1 MSLFVCLPACLL
13 FAKHR
18 PDVSIRFIFVF
29 RHQFPRLLFP
39 QSSTASMMAIITTT
53 SSKVTATATTTSSVT
68 APNFLSKVGFPRSL
82 SQLNLGSKRKSSAPS
97 PQETASKP
105 LPTATT
111 PNSSSSSSTP
121 ISSPNHQ
128 QKVRVRHQHPTVT
141 ADVPPPLPQRNAPR
155 KSLPTSPSAT
165 PSSTP
170 LVSDLDASL
179 MSAGNAAVPFGAG
192 GVKKKNKTKIK
203 AYSDPKM
210 SSEIMLQM
218 ECANYPPPL
227 PPRQGLFEDGV
238 FGQVVTNKDILDGSG
253 NDGRPLPNSVATQL
267 QYPLITTS
275 VTVRDGMLPP
285 SSFHHHHH
293 HSFEG
298 GMTTSSCSLPESQQ
312 VVSQVSTIKPSFD
325 LTDPPHSL
333 LIHVTAFFCFC

>member
-1 MSLFVCLPACLL
+1 MSSKRASCRVFVCLPACLPIL
-13 FAKHR
+13 MCRFESFCV
-18 PDVSIRFIFVF
+18 PSSISSPFI
-29 RHQFPRLLFP
+29 P

-53 SSKVTATATTTSSVT
+53 SSKVTATATTTSSIT
-68 APNFLSKVGFPRSL
+68 APTFLARFPRSL

-97 PQETASKP
+97 PQETISKP
-105 LPTATT
+105 LPTAST

-155 KSLPTSPSAT
+155 KSLPTSPSTT

-179 MSAGNAAVPFGAG
+179 MSAGNIAIPFGAG

-238 FGQVVTNKDILDGSG
+238 FGQIVSNKDILDGSA

-275 VTVRDGMLPP
+275 VTVRDGMMPP
-285 SSFHHHHH
+285 PNFHHHHH

-312 VVSQVSTIKPSFD
+312 VVSQNIYDKIFD
-325 LTDPPHSL
+325 LTDPSL
-333 LIHVTAFFCFC
+333 ILLTLSLIT

>member
-1 MSLFVCLPACLL
+1 
-13 FAKHR
+13 
-18 PDVSIRFIFVF
+18 
-29 RHQFPRLLFP
+29 
-39 QSSTASMMAIITTT
+39 MMAIITTT
-53 SSKVTATATTTSSVT
+53 PSKVTATATTTSSVT
-68 APNFLSKVGFPRSL
+68 APTFLARFPRSL
-82 SQLNLGSKRKSSAPS
+82 SQLNLGSKRKSSVAS
-97 PQETASKP
+97 PQESTSKP
-105 LPTATT
+105 LPAVTT

-155 KSLPTSPSAT
+155 KSLPTSPTAT
-165 PSSTP
+165 PQ
-170 LVSDLDASL
+170 VSDLDASL
-179 MSAGNAAVPFGAG
+179 MSAGLSVTPFGAG
-192 GVKKKNKTKIK
+192 GAKKKNKTKIK

-227 PPRQGLFEDGV
+227 PPRQGLFEDSV
-238 FGQVVTNKDILDGSG
+238 FGQVVTNKDILDGTG
-253 NDGRPLPNSVATQL
+253 ADGRPLPNSVATQL

-275 VTVRDGMLPP
+275 VTVRDGMMPP
-285 SSFHHHHH
+285 PNFHHHHH

-312 VVSQVSTIKPSFD
+312 VVSHENLSDNNFYD
-325 LTDPPHSL
+325 LE
-333 LIHVTAFFCFC
+333 